1 VPEPADIE
9 RDLRRLDTEL
19 RKLEAEY
26 NMYFAGRLPR
36 PPVESRARVAQLVK
50 RLDREHIQS
59 YADRFRFGTLQAR
72 FNAFVELWERGA
84 RAREEGR
91 PGPGGRPVREAPGA
105 SEPAAD
111 SSASKVDPGS
121 DRVSLNDPAREMDKV
136 QALYERLTEARRAA
150 GEEAV
155 PFHRFT
161 ALVTEQVRRLR
172 EKGNTAVAFR
182 IAVKDGKVSLTAKG
196 ERGEP

>member
-9 RDLRRLDTEL
+9 RDLRILDTEL

-59 YADRFRFGTLQAR
+59 YADRFRFSTLQAR
-72 FNAFVELWERGA
+72 YNAFVELWERGA

-91 PGPGGRPVREAPGA
+91 PGPAGRPAREAPAPRESGGGA
-105 SEPAAD
+105 SSSKPAPAATEH
-111 SSASKVDPGS
+111 
-121 DRVSLNDPAREMDKV
+121 VSLNDPAREMDKV
-136 QALYERLTEARRAA
+136 QALYEQLTEARRAA
-150 GEEAV
+150 GEDAV

-161 ALVTEQVRRLR
+161 ALVTDQVRRLQ
-172 EKGNTAVAFR
+172 EKGNTAVAFK

-196 ERGEP
+196 KR

>member
-1 VPEPADIE
+1 VPEPADVE
-9 RDLRRLDTEL
+9 RDLRILDTEL

-36 PPVESRARVAQLVK
+36 PPVETRARVAQLVK

-59 YADRFRFGTLQAR
+59 YADRFRFTTLQAR
-72 FNAFVELWERGA
+72 YNAFVELWERGA

-91 PGPGGRPVREAPGA
+91 PGPPGRPARETPARETGGA
-105 SEPAAD
+105 ASFPKGSETPD
-111 SSASKVDPGS
+111 H
-121 DRVSLNDPAREMDKV
+121 VSLNDPAREMDKV
-136 QALYERLTEARRAA
+136 QALYERLSEARRAA

-155 PFHRFT
+155 QFQRFT
-161 ALVTEQVRRLR
+161 ALVTDQVRKLR
-172 EKGNTAVAFR
+172 EKGNTAVAFK

-196 ERGEP
+196 EP

>member
-1 VPEPADIE
+1 VPEPDDIE
-9 RDLRRLDTEL
+9 RDLRILDTAL

-59 YADRFRFGTLQAR
+59 YADRFRFSTLQAR
-72 FNAFVELWERGA
+72 YNAFVELWERGA

-91 PGPGGRPVREAPGA
+91 PGPAGRPVRETAPPRQKGGQ
-105 SEPAAD
+105 E
-111 SSASKVDPGS
+111 KTGS
-121 DRVSLNDPAREMDKV
+121 GSVAPDRVSLNDPAREMDKV

-150 GEEAV
+150 GEEPV
-155 PFHRFT
+155 PFRRFT
-161 ALVTEQVRRLR
+161 ALVTDQVRRLR
-172 EKGNTAVAFR
+172 EKGSNAVAFKV
-182 IAVKDGKVSLTAKG
+182 AVKNGKVSLTAKG
-196 ERGEP
+196 EK